1 MRGAAQPRL
10 VLASSSPRRRE
21 LLALIGVTPD
31 DVVAPEV
38 DETPRPGETPEEL
51 VLRLAEAKALAGI
64 RLVAERRMADGE
76 VVIVAAD
83 TVVAPDGEI
92 LGKPVD
98 RDDAD
103 RMLRRLSGR
112 AHPVFTGIAVALD
125 GSPGARRTDSVEVLS
140 SIVRTDVELRALSD
154 DDLAWYLG
162 TGEWEGRAGAYAIQ
176 GAAGF
181 LVAAI
186 RGSYHNVVGFPLA
199 QIDEILTGQ
208 GHPLRSWAHD

>member
-103 RMLRRLSGR
+103 RMLQRLSGR
-112 AHPVFTGIAVALD
+112 AHRVFTGIGVAPD
-125 GSPGARRTDSVEVLS
+125 GSPAARRTDSVEVLS
-140 SIVRTDVELRALSD
+140 SIVRTDVEFRALSD
-154 DDLAWYLG
+154 DDLAWYLR
-162 TGEWEGRAGAYAIQ
+162 TREWEGRAGAYAIQ

-181 LVAAI
+181 LVAGI
-186 RGSYHNVVGFPLA
+186 RGSYHNVVGLPLCEVVQALLDLGLLTTFPL
-199 QIDEILTGQ
+199 
-208 GHPLRSWAHD
+208 R

>member
-38 DETPRPGETPEEL
+38 DETPLPGETPEEL
-51 VLRLAEAKALAGI
+51 VVRLADAKARAGL
-64 RLVAERRMADGE
+64 RLVAERRMAAGE
-76 VVIVAAD
+76 LEGARASVIVAAD

-98 RDDAD
+98 RDDAV
-103 RMLRRLSGR
+103 RMLRLLSGR
-112 AHPVFTGIAVALD
+112 VHPVFTGVAVALD
-125 GSPGARRTDSVEVLS
+125 ASPGEPRPDAVEGRS
-140 SIVRTDVELRALSD
+140 SIVRTDVEFRALSD
-154 DDLAWYLG
+154 DDLAWYLR

-176 GAAGF
+176 
-181 LVAAI
+181 
-186 RGSYHNVVGFPLA
+186 
-199 QIDEILTGQ
+199 
-208 GHPLRSWAHD
+208 

>member
-1 MRGAAQPRL
+1 MCFDAVPRL

-21 LLALIGVTPD
+21 LLALVGVTPD
-31 DVVAPEV
+31 VVVAPDV
-38 DETPRPGETPEEL
+38 DETPRPGETPEAL
-51 VLRLAEAKALAGI
+51 VLRLAEDKARAGF
-64 RLVAERRMADGE
+64 RLVAEAQGIEGRQAL
-76 VVIVAAD
+76 VVAAD

-98 RDDAD
+98 RNDAD
-103 RMLRRLSGR
+103 RMLRMLSGR
-112 AHPVFTGIAVALD
+112 SHPVFSGVAVAF
-125 GSPGARRTDSVEVLS
+125 GPGDRRAGHGPGIRSTV
-140 SIVRTDVELRALSD
+140 VRTEVQFRSLSP

-181 LVAAI
+181 LVAEI
-186 RGSYHNVVGFPLA
+186 RGSYHNVVGFPLVEV
-199 QIDEILTGQ
+199 DKILAGL

>member
-83 TVVAPDGEI
+83 RPRVPTPQPRSSTRCPGSVLNAESSAFVPAS
-92 LGKPVD
+92 
-98 RDDAD
+98 
-103 RMLRRLSGR
+103 RR
-112 AHPVFTGIAVALD
+112 A
-125 GSPGARRTDSVEVLS
+125 
-140 SIVRTDVELRALSD
+140 
-154 DDLAWYLG
+154 
-162 TGEWEGRAGAYAIQ
+162 
-176 GAAGF
+176 
-181 LVAAI
+181 
-186 RGSYHNVVGFPLA
+186 
-199 QIDEILTGQ
+199 
-208 GHPLRSWAHD
+208 